1 MNSEAV
7 HADHDC
13 DVLVAG
19 AGPSGLCAAL
29 LLAQNGVRVRVLDPK
44 HGPVEQARAAI
55 VHARTLELFD
65 RLGVAGQAV
74 ARGLPITHVALH
86 ETGRQVGEM
95 PLAGAGAADRT
106 RFPYALA
113 LEQSETEQLL
123 VAALAAHQVE
133 IEWGCA
139 VQDLIETSEGL
150 RVLARRGGTTV
161 EVTARWVVGADGASS
176 TVRRLLGL
184 DFDGETYTQ
193 SGMLA
198 DVTLDVDLGI
208 EGMRL
213 NLTPGGFVG
222 LLPLASGRYRLF
234 GVVPPSLHRAPDAGG
249 APTHEAYAPL
259 DHADLQRWFDEYFR
273 VDARLREVVWAS
285 MFRFHSR
292 IAQRFRAG
300 NVFLVGDA
308 AHIHNPAGGQGL
320 NLGVGDAVNLAWKL
334 AQVVNGQAPAWLLDT
349 YEVERRPIAA
359 TVLARTDIGFK
370 LETATDAVAVWMRAH
385 VATRLIGIVSRLAPV
400 RRLFFQLFSQLWISY
415 RDSPA
420 VATARGRGPRP
431 GDRAPYAPLAES
443 PDGARSVLDLT
454 HGTGYHALFF
464 GVDGSARA
472 GELAELLVTRYA
484 SAISCH
490 VLPRQEAAAYAAY
503 RVDGPKL
510 VLVRPDGHIAA
521 IANPVDPGEM
531 DSVLRYLDWV
541 LVPVVAA

>member
-1 MNSEAV
+1 MNGEAM

-19 AGPSGLCAAL
+19 AGPSGLCVAL
-29 LLAQNGVRVRVLDPK
+29 SLAQYGVRVRVLDPK
-44 HGPVEQARAAI
+44 DGPVEQARAAI
-55 VHARTLELFD
+55 VHARTLELLD
-65 RLGVAGQAV
+65 RLGVAEQAV
-74 ARGLPITHVALH
+74 ERGLPITHVALH
-86 ETGRQVGEM
+86 ETGRHVGEM

-113 LEQSETEQLL
+113 LEQSETERLL
-123 VAALAAHQVE
+123 VAALAAHQVDV
-133 IEWGCA
+133 EWGCA
-139 VQDLIETSEGL
+139 VEDLMETGDGM
-150 RVLARRGGTTV
+150 RVLARRGEVTT

-222 LLPLASGRYRLF
+222 LLPLASGRCRLF
-234 GVVPPSLHRAPDAGG
+234 GVVPPNLHRAPDTGDG
-249 APTHEAYAPL
+249 PTHEAYAAL

-273 VDARLREVVWAS
+273 VDARLREIVWAS

-292 IAQRFRAG
+292 IAERFRAG
-300 NVFLVGDA
+300 NVFLIGDA

-320 NLGVGDAVNLAWKL
+320 NLGVGDAINLAWKL
-334 AQVVNGQAPAWLLDT
+334 AQVAAGQAPSWLLDT
-349 YEVERRPIAA
+349 YEAERRPIAA

-370 LETATDAVAVWMRAH
+370 LETATDPVAVWMRAH
-385 VATRLIGIVSRLAPV
+385 VATRLLGIVSRLAPV

-420 VATARGRGPRP
+420 IATAGGRGPQP
-431 GDRAPYAPLAES
+431 GDRAPYAPLADN
-443 PDGARSVLDLT
+443 PDRARSVLDLT

-464 GVDGSARA
+464 DVDDCARA
-472 GELAELLVTRYA
+472 GELADLLATRYA
-484 SAISCH
+484 SAVTSH
-490 VLPRQEAAAYAAY
+490 VLPRWETAAYAAY
-503 RVDGPKL
+503 RVNGPKL

-521 IANPVDPGEM
+521 VANPADAGEI
-531 DSVLRYLDWV
+531 DSVLRHLDWV
-541 LVPVVAA
+541 LVPVAAA